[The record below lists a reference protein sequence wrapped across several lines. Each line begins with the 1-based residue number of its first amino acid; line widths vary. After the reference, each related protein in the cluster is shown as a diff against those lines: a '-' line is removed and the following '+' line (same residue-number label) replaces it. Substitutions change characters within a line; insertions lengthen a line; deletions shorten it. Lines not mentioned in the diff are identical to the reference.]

1 MSAHSKT
8 RISSSRSTQNWRR
21 GRTCTASSISQMMV
35 TYCGSGLFLLQR
47 SSLGLGRSSSVL
59 PSENLRY
66 STVCSWPCLA
76 FFYFCFWEE
85 AQSSLILDQHLDG
98 LLQLLLSQCQFHKSL
113 RRRLVLNWIIPL
125 DSELTHSLCLF
136 PLLLLKVFFLF
147 SSAFSCNF
155 LLHSATLLSRFLQKT
170 KTSK

>member
-1 MSAHSKT
+1 MAVECQLTARLGSAPAEVP
-8 RISSSRSTQNWRR
+8 
-21 GRTCTASSISQMMV
+21 RTGDEDALAPPPP
-35 TYCGSGLFLLQR
+35 YHRWCGSGLFLLQR

-125 DSELTHSLCLF
+125 DSELTHSLCLH
-136 PLLLLKVFFLF
+136 LLLG
-147 SSAFSCNF
+147 
-155 LLHSATLLSRFLQKT
+155 LLLGTRQYEYPVG
-170 KTSK
+170 